1 MAQKPRKKFN
11 PRNRNSDVANQNREK
26 EEVRR
31 SRDPK
36 PNDPKWYTLDGA
48 LSRDVGTVVFNRP
61 LGKALEFSDSNGQTR
76 KYQVPGIASIY
87 TVPSIGKCDMQNDPF
102 NVAGFNIYTWLR
114 TKISGT
120 RSYDPADL
128 MFYLQA
134 MDSAYSYLAFM
145 TRVYGIARVYSGV
158 NRYVGDA
165 MLQATGVSPADIR
178 KNLAN
183 YRAYINS
190 YITKL
195 SAFIVPK
202 TMHVFEKHFNMYS
215 QIYMDYPLAKS
226 QFYMYVPAM
235 LWKYEEAAA
244 GPRLRTTEVVGFWD
258 TDHIGFGT
266 IPYEGLVERGNN
278 IINALMSSEDCATI
292 SGDLLRAYEG
302 DVWRLS
308 PLTEDTACVP
318 IHSEEML
325 VQIHN
330 TKFIGTYILA
340 VGGESGVT
348 PSIEGIEPYQQVTED
363 ENFVRWYP
371 MVKKVS
377 SSPLDFYA
385 VCDVPYDNPSVEDV
399 MVATRNLVSASDY
412 GSYIAIDA
420 CGTELCLDVAV
431 WEYSSDGTTLTPTE
445 YFKDSTGS
453 GTTSGLARLEKFN
466 MFPNIPYVTSS
477 SIIVTGDLYN
487 PVILSD
493 AEVYNLHNSALIS
506 LYGVPLL
513 GQTVIVK

>member
-1 MAQKPRKKFN
+1 MAQKPRKKFS
-11 PRNRNSDVANQNREK
+11 PRGRNSDVANQNKEK
-26 EEVRR
+26 EEMRR
-31 SRDPK
+31 AQDPK

-48 LSRDVGTVVFNRP
+48 LSRDVGSIVFNRP
-61 LGKALEFSDSNGQTR
+61 LGKALEFIDSAGTV
-76 KYQVPGIASIY
+76 KKVQVPGIATIY

-145 TRVYGIARVYSGV
+145 TRAYGIARVYSGV

-165 MLQATGVSPADIR
+165 MLQATGINPADLR

-202 TMHVFEKHFNMYS
+202 TMHVFEKHFNMYN
-215 QIYMDYPLAKS
+215 QIYMDFPIAKS

-244 GPRLRTTEVVGFWD
+244 GPRLRHAEVIGFWD

-266 IPYEGLVERGNN
+266 VDYEGLIERGNN

-302 DVWRLS
+302 EVWRLS
-308 PLTEDTACVP
+308 PLAEDTACVP
-318 IHSEEML
+318 IYSEEML

-340 VGGESGVT
+340 ADGT
-348 PSIEGIEPYQQVTED
+348 PSIEGIEPYQQISET

-371 MVKKVS
+371 MVKKPS
-377 SSPLDFYA
+377 TLTPLDFYA
-385 VCDVPYDNPSVEDV
+385 TCDVPYDNPSVEDV
-399 MVATRNLVSASDY
+399 MVATRNLVSAFD
-412 GSYIAIDA
+412 GGTYIAIDA
-420 CGTELCLDVAV
+420 CGTELCLDVAI
-431 WEYSSDGTTLTPTE
+431 WEYNTDGTTLIPNE
-445 YFKDSTGS
+445 YLKDSTGVGS
-453 GTTSGLARLEKFN
+453 LTGLARMDKFN
-466 MFPNIPYVTSS
+466 MFPNIPLFGGSTPTIS
-477 SIIVTGDLYN
+477 GDLYN
-487 PVILSD
+487 PVVLSD

>member
-1 MAQKPRKKFN
+1 MAQKPRKKFS
-11 PRNRNSDVANQNREK
+11 PRGRNSDMANQNKEK
-26 EEVRR
+26 EEIRR
-31 SRDPK
+31 AQDPK

-48 LSRDVGTVVFNRP
+48 LSRDVGSVVFNRP
-61 LGKALEFSDSNGQTR
+61 LGKALEFIDSAGTSK
-76 KYQVPGIASIY
+76 KYQVPGIATIY
-87 TVPSIGKCDMQNDPF
+87 TVPSIGKCDVQNDPF

-145 TRVYGIARVYSGV
+145 TRAYGIARVYSGV

-165 MLQATGVSPADIR
+165 MLQATGINPADLR

-202 TMHVFEKHFNMYS
+202 TMHVFEKHFNMYN
-215 QIYMDYPLAKS
+215 QIYMDFPMAKS

-244 GPRLRTTEVVGFWD
+244 GPRLRHAEVVGFWD
-258 TDHIGFGT
+258 TDHIGFGMIT
-266 IPYEGLVERGNN
+266 YEGLIERGNN
-278 IINALMSSEDCATI
+278 IINALMASEDCATI

-308 PLTEDTACVP
+308 PLAEDTACVP

-330 TKFIGTYILA
+330 TKFIGTYIMG
-340 VGGESGVT
+340 VDSNGEVV
-348 PSIEGIEPYQQVTED
+348 PSIEGIEPYQQITEN
-363 ENFVRWYP
+363 ENFVRWLP

-377 SSPLDFYA
+377 STPLDFYA

-399 MVATRNLVSASDY
+399 MVATRNLVSTIDG

-420 CGTELCLDVAV
+420 CGTELCLDVAI
-431 WEYSSDGTTLTPTE
+431 WEYSLDGTVLEPRE
-445 YFKDSTGS
+445 LLKDSIGPS
-453 GTTSGLARLEKFN
+453 AISSLARIEKFN
-466 MFPNIPYVTSS
+466 MFPNIPFLGSGL
-477 SIIVTGDLYN
+477 IIITGDLYN
-487 PVILSD
+487 PVVLSD